1 MATMLSRRSV
11 ICGASATLALSG
23 CSAVPRGAPT
33 RREVV
38 AEADAP
44 DAGFALEI
52 VTRARLPLYAQWGGA
67 ESSHRTGWPA
77 GGGIPQD
84 QRLAPGDRLSLRI
97 WDAGETSLITSAGAQ
112 FADVSDVTI
121 TAAGFVSL
129 PYIEDVHVAGLTS
142 DAARR
147 RLQEQLGSIVPSAQV
162 QIEVVQGRRNSVDM
176 LGGVE
181 TPGRYPLSERN
192 LPLSSLIAA
201 AGGVQAGLPNPQV
214 QITRGGH
221 TYWRSL
227 EHVLAAPAHDP
238 VMQGGDRVLIRS
250 DQRSFQ
256 ALGAA
261 TREEIITFDA
271 EKVSALRAV
280 SLMGGM
286 ADTRADPRGILVLR
300 RYPQTATVR
309 PSGPPDTRVVFSFDL
324 TTADGLFSA
333 DDFALHHDD
342 VVVATQAPSTTAQ
355 RVLVVL
361 GSALSFGRAA
371 SSL

>member
-1 MATMLSRRSV
+1 MATRLSRRFI
-11 ICGASATLALSG
+11 ICGATATFVLSG

-38 AEADAP
+38 AGAETP

-67 ESSHRTGWPA
+67 DPAPRTGWPA
-77 GGGIPQD
+77 GGGVPQD
-84 QRLAPGDRLSLRI
+84 QRLAPGDRLTLRI
-97 WDAGETSLITSAGAQ
+97 WDAGETSLITSADAQ
-112 FADVSDVTI
+112 FADVSNVTV
-121 TAAGFVSL
+121 TSAGFVSL

-142 DAARR
+142 DVARQ
-147 RLQEQLGSIVPSAQV
+147 RLQERLGSIVPSAQV
-162 QIEVVQGRRNSVDM
+162 QLEVAQGRRNSVDM

-181 TPGRYPLSERN
+181 APGRYPLTERN
-192 LPLSSLIAA
+192 LPLSSLITA
-201 AGGVQAGLPNPQV
+201 AGGVQAALSNPQV
-214 QITRGGH
+214 QITRGGK
-221 TYWRSL
+221 TYWRAL
-227 EHVLAAPAHDP
+227 EHVLASPAHDP
-238 VMQGGDRVLIRS
+238 VMQGGDRVLIQS
-250 DQRSFQ
+250 DRRSFQ

-261 TREEIITFDA
+261 TREEIIPFDA
-271 EKVSALRAV
+271 AKVSALRAV

-300 RYPQTATVR
+300 RYPDSATAR
-309 PSGPPDTRVVFSFDL
+309 PAGPPETRVVFSFDL

-333 DDFALHHDD
+333 GEFALHHDD
-342 VVVATQAPSTTAQ
+342 VVMATQAPSTTTQ

-361 GSALSFGRAA
+361 GSALGIGRAA